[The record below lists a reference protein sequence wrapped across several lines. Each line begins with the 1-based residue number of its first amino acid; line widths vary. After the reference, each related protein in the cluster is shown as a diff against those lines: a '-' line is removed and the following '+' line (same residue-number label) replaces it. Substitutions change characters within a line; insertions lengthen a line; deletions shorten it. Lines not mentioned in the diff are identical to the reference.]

1 MPNAKHKIAFVL
13 ASSDH
18 GTMIVNRFDYRM
30 VNQEAGY
37 GVGFQILEDGAY
49 NKAEIELTSN
59 LLQLRR
65 TYFGDGVVAVDCGA
79 NIGVH
84 TIEWAKKTS
93 GWGSI
98 VAIEAQERIFY
109 ALAGNIAINNCFN
122 AIAVF
127 AAVSAD
133 RGSMRVPRLDYLKP
147 ASFGSLE
154 LKKRDG
160 GEFIGQP
167 IDYSAEN
174 TTEVPTVSVDSLG
187 LKRVDLIKID
197 VEGMELEVLDGAEHA
212 IRDHHPI
219 LFVEM
224 LKVDAD
230 KLRLRLEQ
238 IDYQIFS
245 IGMNILAIHKN
256 DRTKEHLKQT

>member
-1 MPNAKHKIAFVL
+1 MKTHAIGLISFAPTVGVIMPDAKHKIAFVL

-98 VAIEAQERIFY
+98 VAIEAQKGIFY
-109 ALAGNIAINNCFN
+109 ALAGNIAIKNFFN
-122 AIAVF
+122 AIRVF
-127 AAVSAD
+127 AA
-133 RGSMRVPRLDYLKP
+133 G
-147 ASFGSLE
+147 
-154 LKKRDG
+154 
-160 GEFIGQP
+160 
-167 IDYSAEN
+167 
-174 TTEVPTVSVDSLG
+174 
-187 LKRVDLIKID
+187 
-197 VEGMELEVLDGAEHA
+197 
-212 IRDHHPI
+212 
-219 LFVEM
+219 
-224 LKVDAD
+224 
-230 KLRLRLEQ
+230 
-238 IDYQIFS
+238 
-245 IGMNILAIHKN
+245 
-256 DRTKEHLKQT
+256 